1 MSTAAK
7 STLSSSASRFTS
19 SSSSSLSSGGFFRSR
34 EKRLWRKRTGRRCR
48 KLDDDD
54 DDGDNPK
61 ATTSFFMENNTNNDD
76 VLSDDSSERAVLD
89 VLEAREVLLEDEDR
103 AKRDAMENY
112 GLVLRQK
119 EGPKVVSEIEPEVLP
134 MLLRLPTT
142 KGDAEKLR
150 KANVGYEQ
158 WETAL
163 KKGFLPKS
171 RSRSAKGGEGPAAAA
186 AKEAVVDAV
195 DWPED
200 ETFREA
206 LLETL
211 GELDMARFTRK
222 FPPVLK
228 TLMRNILDILYQYE
242 IAMDGEEEEDLNSDP
257 RQSTESSQS
266 RGGEQEPNEEEEMNP
281 DGSGSGNDDNQEEGD
296 PNGETSG
303 GGSSGDG
310 NGKDETDVDDIEMN
324 MESKDSSENAS
335 SNAEEEEKQKEK
347 EKKEMVEKM
356 MEDFKEQWEP
366 AVDKLE
372 KASKAFEGLDLNDL
386 TEGPEGFDLS
396 KGLWQVTGW
405 EEMEKLRKKLQDLK
419 ELRDIVRSLG
429 RGSGRGPLKR
439 APRQRER
446 NRFPEGLTR
455 SPMEPEQTSG
465 LTRSDDISRVL
476 PAELQLLAMK
486 DSAAAR
492 RLHFAR
498 RAERTLATYERVG
511 WAETPAVTVEGF
523 ETRPA
528 AECGPIIVC
537 LDTSGSMMGARETV
551 AKCMTLE
558 CARQA
563 RTTNRPCFLYAFS
576 GPGDCMELELK
587 VSAKGLS
594 DLLTFLEG
602 SFHGGTDV
610 DEPFERAL
618 ARLDTEEWENADILL
633 VTDGEIKPMQE
644 DLLDALDERKSERGL
659 KVHGLVVGE
668 QGNPEVIESLC
679 THTHNFRSWSAVL

>member
-34 EKRLWRKRTGRRCR
+34 EKRLWRKRTGRRCAGAARCR
-48 KLDDDD
+48 KLDDDDDDDD

-61 ATTSFFMENNTNNDD
+61 ATS

-310 NGKDETDVDDIEMN
+310 DGKDETDVDDIEMN

-644 DLLDALDERKSERGL
+644 DLLDALDDRKSERGL

>member
-1 MSTAAK
+1 MSTA
-7 STLSSSASRFTS
+7 SITTVSDSF
-19 SSSSSLSSGGFFRSR
+19 SLFCR
-34 EKRLWRKRTGRRCR
+34 EKRRRKRTGRCALMRSLSLGARCR

-54 DDGDNPK
+54 DDGERDNPK
-61 ATTSFFMENNTNNDD
+61 ATTLMENNKNNENNA

-119 EGPKVVSEIEPEVLP
+119 EGPKVLSEIEPEVLP

-142 KGDAEKLR
+142 KGDAENLR

-171 RSRSAKGGEGPAAAA
+171 RSRSAK
-186 AKEAVVDAV
+186 EAVVNAV

-310 NGKDETDVDDIEMN
+310 DGKDETDVDDIEMN

-335 SNAEEEEKQKEK
+335 SNAEEEKQKEK

-644 DLLDALDERKSERGL
+644 DLLDALDDRKSERGL

-679 THTHNFRSWSAVL
+679 THTHNFRSWSAVA

>member
-1 MSTAAK
+1 MSTAL

-19 SSSSSLSSGGFFRSR
+19 SSSSLSSGFFFRSR

-310 NGKDETDVDDIEMN
+310 DGKDETNVDDIEMN

-644 DLLDALDERKSERGL
+644 DLLDALDDRKSERGL

>member
-310 NGKDETDVDDIEMN
+310 DGKDETDVDDIEMN

-644 DLLDALDERKSERGL
+644 DLLDALDDRKSERGL

>member
-1 MSTAAK
+1 MQSSSSFSPSRCGKGASSSIT
-7 STLSSSASRFTS
+7 SSSAPRFCAFSKAFRKGTPPPPTTRTS
-19 SSSSSLSSGGFFRSR
+19 VRANPF
-34 EKRLWRKRTGRRCR
+34 EKS
-48 KLDDDD
+48 
-54 DDGDNPK
+54 PI
-61 ATTSFFMENNTNNDD
+61 
-76 VLSDDSSERAVLD
+76 VLSEDSSERTVLD
-89 VLEAREVLLEDEDR
+89 VLERTRESLLEDEEVSKQN
-103 AKRDAMENY
+103 ALANY
-112 GLVLRQK
+112 GNMLRLPG
-119 EGPKVVSEIEPEVLP
+119 GPKMLSEIAPEVLP

-142 KGDAEKLR
+142 RGDVEKLR
-150 KANVGYEQ
+150 KAKVGYEQ
-158 WETAL
+158 WEEAL

-171 RSRSAKGGEGPAAAA
+171 SSSASSANGFDPH
-186 AKEAVVDAV
+186 AV

-228 TLMRNILDILYQYE
+228 TLMRNVLDILYQYE
-242 IAMDGEEEEDLNSDP
+242 VAMDGEEEEDPNSDR

-266 RGGEQEPNEEEEMNP
+266 RGGEQEPNEDEEMNP
-281 DGSGSGNDDNQEEGD
+281 DGSGAGDDTNQEEGD

-310 NGKDETDVDDIEMN
+310 DGKDETDVDDIEMN
-324 MESKDSSENAS
+324 MESKEKDNDAS
-335 SNAEEEEKQKEK
+335 SNAEEKRKEK
-347 EKKEMVEKM
+347 EKQKREMVEKI

-594 DLLTFLEG
+594 DLLAFLEG

-644 DLLDALDERKSERGL
+644 DLLDALDQRKSERGL

-668 QGNPEVIESLC
+668 QGNPDVVEAVC
-679 THTHNFRSWSAVL
+679 THTHNFRSWSAVT